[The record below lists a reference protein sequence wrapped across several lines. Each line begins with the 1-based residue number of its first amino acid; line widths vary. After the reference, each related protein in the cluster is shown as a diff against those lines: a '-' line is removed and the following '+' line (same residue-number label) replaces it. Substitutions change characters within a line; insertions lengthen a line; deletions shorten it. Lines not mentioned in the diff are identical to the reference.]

1 VEAMST
7 RILSKEEKE
16 SLSPDATE
24 SIYKYLN
31 SSYCTADVLEKTL
44 LHAVIISKL
53 NQCLVDANTLSFLI
67 EKISEYEGVPVFDP
81 GREGDGTAN
90 RYC

>member
-1 VEAMST
+1 MNT

-16 SLSPDATE
+16 ALSPDATE
-24 SIYKYLN
+24 SIYKYLH
-31 SSYCTADVLEKTL
+31 SDYCPPDILEKTL

-53 NQCLVDANTLSFLI
+53 NQCLVDASTLSFLI
-67 EKISEYEGVPVFDP
+67 EKISEYEGIPVFDP
-81 GREGDGTAN
+81 NREGDGAVN

>member
-1 VEAMST
+1 MNT

-16 SLSPDATE
+16 ALSPDATE

-31 SSYCTADVLEKTL
+31 SDYCPADILEKTL

-67 EKISEYEGVPVFDP
+67 EKISEYEGIPVFDP
-81 GREGDGTAN
+81 NRESDGAAN

>member
-1 VEAMST
+1 MNT
-7 RILSKEEKE
+7 RILSKEERE
-16 SLSPDATE
+16 ALSPDATE
-24 SIYKYLN
+24 SIYKYL
-31 SSYCTADVLEKTL
+31 SSDCCPSDILEKTL

-67 EKISEYEGVPVFDP
+67 EKISEYEGTPLFDP
-81 GREGDGTAN
+81 DREGDGAAN